1 MLDGLREY
9 LSAGARFS
17 AGFNPISAS
26 ELRDFQAAGAF
37 ADGLPGSGS
46 NYTYG
51 PYAFNFEAGKPLNA
65 PKMLGKTNATGV
77 SKAMSYGMPFLG
89 LAAST
94 YFIVDGYQQDGIA
107 GAKDAAVY
115 DLATSSAIASQFS
128 PGKVKG
134 TSQLAPR
141 RGFVAGRF
149 LQSNSGFLKGAAKMG
164 GFMRV
169 GMAASLMGGAGQA
182 IAGTP
187 GAFAGAYMGARMG
200 GALPTMA
207 IAGTAIAAA
216 AGAEVVK
223 RGSAVLKAGYMNQRM
238 RRRIDT
244 AGSMASFM
252 TKNAFT
258 ERSRAVQA
266 MHRSHLNARSALGSE
281 AGYMH
286 RNTDYFSRYK
296 RF

>member
-1 MLDGLREY
+1 MLDAFREY
-9 LSAGARFS
+9 IAGGARLS
-17 AGFNPISAS
+17 AGFNPITAS
-26 ELRDFQAAGAF
+26 ELAGFKDVAI
-37 ADGLPGSGS
+37 PSGS
-46 NYTYG
+46 VGYTYG
-51 PYAFNFEAGKPLNA
+51 PHAFGFEKGKPLHA
-65 PKMLGKTNATGV
+65 PAMLGATGATGLE
-77 SKAMSYGMPFLG
+77 KAAGYAFPVLG
-89 LAAST
+89 LGASA
-94 YFIVDGYQQDGIA
+94 YFMFSGYQENGIA

-115 DLATSSAIASQFS
+115 DLATSSAIAAMYS
-128 PGKVKG
+128 PDVSAG
-134 TSQLAPR
+134 TMRMAPNRGLLA
-141 RGFVAGRF
+141 GMA
-149 LQSNSGFLKGAAKMG
+149 LKSNSGFLKNAAKMG

-169 GMAASLMGGAGQA
+169 AAPAGLIGGMGQA

-187 GAFAGAYMGARMG
+187 GAFIGAYAGARMG
-200 GALPTMA
+200 HALPTAVMA
-207 IAGTAIAAA
+207 IGAVGAA

-223 RGSAVLKAGYMNQRM
+223 RGSAVLKAGYMNQKM

-252 TKNAFT
+252 TQNAFT

-266 MHRSHLNARSALGSE
+266 MHRSHLNARSALGAE